1 MMEPCAPRADG
12 PGKVDGIFQTPWK
25 QSHEQRQARSRVWSW
40 AKPFTAPGRDNFITS
55 ILNRTVCS
63 PSREP
68 TPLSKDKGSRA
79 LHLKMWEGARYL
91 GSQVVQLVKNWPAIQ
106 ETPVWFLMEKF
117 PWRRDRLPTPVLL
130 GLPGGSDS
138 KEPICNARPGFDP
151 WVVKI
156 SLKEGMATHCCI
168 LAQRILGRAAWRA
181 TVHGVSKSWTWQSN

>member
-1 MMEPCAPRADG
+1 
-12 PGKVDGIFQTPWK
+12 
-25 QSHEQRQARSRVWSW
+25 
-40 AKPFTAPGRDNFITS
+40 
-55 ILNRTVCS
+55 
-63 PSREP
+63 
-68 TPLSKDKGSRA
+68 
-79 LHLKMWEGARYL
+79 
-91 GSQVVQLVKNWPAIQ
+91 
-106 ETPVWFLMEKF
+106 MEKF

-181 TVHGVSKSWTWQSN
+181 TVHGVTKSQMQLSDFHVHVENLKRQKGLKFTFPFPGYIAIQED